1 MSTTQ
6 FLFTLST
13 TTNIF
18 VKNIQ
23 EDMPN
28 FRLKLASILLTSDLN
43 KALWQ
48 RQVEQHDDMQ
58 IVESV
63 ENDYTPKDSYKRKMT
78 PSLLKK

>member
-18 VKNIQ
+18 IKNIQ
-23 EDMPN
+23 EDMTN
-28 FRLKLASILLTSDLN
+28 FRLKLASILLMSDLN

-58 IVESV
+58 IVSV
-63 ENDYTPKDSYKRKMT
+63 ENDYTPKESYKRKMT

>member
-13 TTNIF
+13 STNIF

-23 EDMPN
+23 EDMTN
-28 FRLKLASILLTSDLN
+28 FRLKLASILLMSDLN

-58 IVESV
+58 IVSV
-63 ENDYTPKDSYKRKMT
+63 ENDYTPKESYKRKMT